1 MIKFTKEESRMMQIL
16 LSIEICE
23 AKWVL
28 VDEASQEEDF
38 IKEVNLKNL
47 NILENLLAKFEKE
60 YNE

>member
-1 MIKFTKEESRMMQIL
+1 MQIL

-23 AKWVL
+23 AKWAL

-47 NILENLLAKFEKE
+47 NILKNLLTKFEKE